1 MTEPADQEPNPSAPL
16 PAHHRRIGD
25 RERYAVTERLRV
37 AAGDGYIDLE
47 ELQER
52 LDAAFAARTQAD
64 LVPLTRDLPE
74 ETSRTGPLEPSPA
87 PRLPDRIGGTPTS
100 HTAIAVMSG
109 SDRKGAWVVPT
120 EFNAVAVMGGV
131 NLDLTDARL
140 QTHEVTIRAWTIMGG
155 IDIVVPEDM
164 AIVVDGVGFMGGFEQ
179 NHRNVAQ
186 PPPGAPV
193 VRVTGLALMGGVTV
207 KRPRKKRA
215 FLTRRPP
222 ADPARP

>member
-1 MTEPADQEPNPSAPL
+1 VTERADQEPDPPAPL

-25 RERYAVTERLRV
+25 RERHAVTERLRE

-74 ETSRTGPLEPSPA
+74 ETAPVGTVEPA
-87 PRLPDRIGGTPTS
+87 PAQLFPDRIGGTPTS
-100 HTAIAVMSG
+100 HTAVAVMSG

-131 NLDLTDARL
+131 DLDLTQARL
-140 QTHEVTIRAWTIMGG
+140 QTREVTIRAWAVMGG

-164 AIVVDGVGFMGGFEQ
+164 AIAVDGVGCMGAFEE
-179 NHRNVAQ
+179 NHRNVPQ
-186 PPPGAPV
+186 PPPGAPI

-207 KRPRKKRA
+207 QRPRKQRA
-215 FLTRRPP
+215 FLTRRP
-222 ADPARP
+222 RE

>member
-1 MTEPADQEPNPSAPL
+1 M
-16 PAHHRRIGD
+16 
-25 RERYAVTERLRV
+25 TERLRE

-74 ETSRTGPLEPSPA
+74 ETARAAVEPA
-87 PRLPDRIGGTPTS
+87 PAQQVPDRIGGTPTS
-100 HTAIAVMSG
+100 HTAVALMSG

-120 EFNAVAVMGGV
+120 DFNAVAVMGGV
-131 NLDLTDARL
+131 DLDLTEARL
-140 QTHEVTIRAWTIMGG
+140 QTREVTIRAWAIMGG

-164 AIVVDGVGFMGGFEQ
+164 AIVVDGVGCMGAFDE
-179 NHRNVAQ
+179 NHRNVSQ

-215 FLTRRPP
+215 FLTRRTPE
-222 ADPARP
+222 